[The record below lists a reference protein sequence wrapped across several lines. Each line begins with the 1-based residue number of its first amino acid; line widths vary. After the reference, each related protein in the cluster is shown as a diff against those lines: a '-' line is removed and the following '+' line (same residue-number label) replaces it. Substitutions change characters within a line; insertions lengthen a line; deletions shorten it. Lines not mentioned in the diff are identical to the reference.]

1 MYRISMSDLSI
12 SATDQAATPTT
23 RINAANRPARDRRYR
38 ISDLAIVVV
47 FSITFGCA
55 HHSETKAPPKLEE
68 LWVDQ
73 FAQPDGDGSKEAP
86 LKELP
91 SPLAKRAL
99 HLRTGIYKGP
109 IDLPEGSTLE
119 GHGEVVITNESDEP
133 TLTAT
138 LSMIRHISIQGGA
151 IGLQSKDVALDGVRF
166 SGQTRT
172 AIAAEGALRGRKLQ
186 FIASIEG
193 VDGVVAKDAKVA
205 IVETRFQGGFA
216 HAVDVTGGEL
226 RLSGVIF
233 EGAKSAVRATDTNSS
248 LDTCDAMGGSAAAF
262 FFAGGKVKAHGLD
275 VQGYE
280 FALQLARGVDAKF
293 EDISLRGA
301 SQSCIAVDQST
312 LNLSRARMSRCG
324 VGGAISATNSKLTAS
339 DIAIR
344 DGHELGVML
353 RQGEAS
359 FIQLDVQGIAGG
371 DGLQI
376 REGSVSVR
384 DSFFKDLEGSAL
396 FVSAGA
402 KVTGTNIQV
411 ERAGKSAFFIER
423 AASVEL
429 GDVLVRGGSGPAVL
443 LPDAASAKFDSLSV
457 SGGNEQPI
465 YAECDAGA
473 KVVVKRLESTI
484 QPVASRCVS
493 GK

>member
-1 MYRISMSDLSI
+1 MSDLSN
-12 SATDQAATPTT
+12 SAADHAATPTT

-38 ISDLAIVVV
+38 MSDLTAVVV
-47 FSITFGCA
+47 FSLIAGCA
-55 HHSETKAPPKLEE
+55 HRSETQAPPKLEE

-91 SPLAKRAL
+91 APLPKRAL
-99 HLRTGIYKGP
+99 HLKTGVYKGP

-119 GHGEVVITNESDEP
+119 GHGEVVITSTGDEP
-133 TLTAT
+133 TVTAT
-138 LSMIRHISIQGGA
+138 LAVIRHLSIQGGA
-151 IGLQSKDVALDGVRF
+151 IGLQSRDVALDGVTF

-172 AIAAEGALRGRKLQ
+172 AIVAAGALRGRKLR

-193 VDGVVAKDAKVA
+193 VDGVAAKDAKVG
-205 IVETRFQGGFA
+205 IVEARFQGGFG

-233 EGAKSAVRATDTNSS
+233 EGAKSAVRAVEVNSS

-280 FALQLARGVDAKF
+280 FALQLARGIDAKF
-293 EDISLRGA
+293 EDLSLRGA

-312 LNLSRARMSRCG
+312 LTLSRARMSRCG
-324 VGGAISATNSKLTAS
+324 VGGAISATQSKLTAS
-339 DIAIR
+339 DLAIR

-359 FIQLDVQGIAGG
+359 FIGLDVQGIASG

-384 DSFFKDLEGSAL
+384 ESFFRDLEGSAI
-396 FVSAGA
+396 FASAAA
-402 KVTGTNIQV
+402 KVTGTGIQV

-423 AASVEL
+423 AANVEL

-443 LPDAASAKFDSLSV
+443 LPDAATASFESLSV

-473 KVVVKRLESTI
+473 KVTVKRLESTI

>member
-1 MYRISMSDLSI
+1 MSDLSI
-12 SATDQAATPTT
+12 INTDQTTTPTT

-38 ISDLAIVVV
+38 MSDLAIVAV
-47 FSITFGCA
+47 FSITVGCV
-55 HHSETKAPPKLEE
+55 HQPETKAPPKLEE

-73 FAQPDGDGSKEAP
+73 FAKPDGDGSKEMP

-99 HLRTGIYKGP
+99 HLRTGIYIGP
-109 IDLPEGSTLE
+109 IDLPEGSTIE
-119 GHGEVVITNESDEP
+119 GHGEVVITNTGDEP
-133 TLTAT
+133 TVTA
-138 LSMIRHISIQGGA
+138 SVAVIRHISIQGGA
-151 IGLQSKDVALDGVRF
+151 IGLQSKDVALDGVHF

-172 AIAAEGALRGRKLQ
+172 AIVAEGTLRGRKLQ
-186 FIASIEG
+186 FTASVEG
-193 VDGVVAKDAKVA
+193 IDGVVAKDAKVA
-205 IVETRFQGGFA
+205 IVEAKFQGGFN
-216 HAVDVTGGEL
+216 HAVDVTNGEL
-226 RLSGVIF
+226 RLSGVNF
-233 EGAKSAVRATDTNSS
+233 EGAKSAVRAIDANSS

-262 FFAGGKVKAHGLD
+262 FFAGGKLKAHGVD

-280 FALQLARGVDAKF
+280 FALQFARGVDAKF

-301 SQSCIAVDQST
+301 SQACIAVDNST
-312 LNLSRARMSRCG
+312 LTLSRARMSRCG
-324 VGGAISATNSKLTAS
+324 AGGAISASNSKLTVSEVAV
-339 DIAIR
+339 R
-344 DGHELGVML
+344 DGHELGVLL

-359 FIQLDVQGIAGG
+359 FIQLDVQGISGG

-384 DSFFKDLEGSAL
+384 ESIFRDLEDSAI
-396 FVSAGA
+396 FASAGA

-423 AASVEL
+423 GASVDL

-443 LPDAASAKFDSLSV
+443 VPDASSASFNSLSV
-457 SGGNEQPI
+457 TGGNEQPI

-473 KVVVKRLESTI
+473 KVTVKRLESTI

>member
-1 MYRISMSDLSI
+1 MSDLSM
-12 SATDQAATPTT
+12 STADQTATPTT

-38 ISDLAIVVV
+38 MSDLAIVAV
-47 FSITFGCA
+47 FSITLGCA
-55 HHSETKAPPKLEE
+55 HPPAAKAPPKLEE

-73 FAQPDGDGSKEAP
+73 FAKPDGDGSKDAP

-91 SPLAKRAL
+91 SPLPKRAL
-99 HLRTGIYKGP
+99 HLRTGVYQGP

-119 GHGEVVITNESDEP
+119 GHGEVVITNTSEEP
-133 TLTAT
+133 TITAT
-138 LSMIRHISIQGGA
+138 LSVIRHLSIQGGA
-151 IGLQSKDVALDGVRF
+151 VGLQSKDVALDGVSF

-172 AIAAEGALRGRKLQ
+172 AIVAEGALRGRKLQ
-186 FIASIEG
+186 FTASIEG

-205 IVETRFQGGFA
+205 IVETKFKGGF
-216 HAVDVTGGEL
+216 HRAVDVTNGEL
-226 RLSGVIF
+226 RLSGVSF
-233 EGAKSAVRATDTNSS
+233 EGAKSAVRATDANSS

-262 FFAGGKVKAHGLD
+262 FFAGGKLKAHGLD

-280 FALQLARGVDAKF
+280 FALQFSRGIDAKF

-301 SQSCIAVDQST
+301 SQSCIAIDSST
-312 LNLSRARMSRCG
+312 LTLSRARMSRCG
-324 VGGAISATNSKLTAS
+324 IGGAISATNSKLTAS

-344 DGHELGVML
+344 DGHELGVVL

-371 DGLQI
+371 DAVQI

-384 DSFFKDLEGSAL
+384 ESLFRDLEGSAI
-396 FVSAGA
+396 FASAGA
-402 KVTGTNIQV
+402 KVTGTNLQV

-443 LPDAASAKFDSLSV
+443 LPDAASASFNSLSV

-473 KVVVKRLESTI
+473 KVTVKRLESTI

-493 GK
+493 SK